1 MLEGM
6 EQVVAGGST
15 ILPDTEG
22 LVRDYE
28 VKKVEVVES
37 NLYWLS

>member
-1 MLEGM
+1 LRGWSRL
-6 EQVVAGGST
+6 VAGGST

-22 LVRDYE
+22 LVRDFE

-37 NLYWLS
+37 NLFWLS